1 MIILPAIDIKDG
13 KCVRL
18 RQGDFATAEQVAENA
33 LLTAVWF
40 AEQGARWVHMVDL
53 DGAKEGKRVNADIFL
68 EVAQKSGLLVE
79 LGGGI
84 RTMEDIDFY
93 LERGIARVVLGSAA
107 IRSPELV
114 KAAVEKYAERIA
126 VGIDAKAGRATA
138 DGWLQGSDI
147 HFVDLAKQMEALGV
161 QTIIFTDIATDGML
175 QGPNLTQLYQLRSS
189 VDCTLV
195 ASGGVTDIDDV
206 LLLKAARMDAA
217 ICGKSVYAGTLNLM
231 QAVAV
236 CDEN

>member
-1 MIILPAIDIKDG
+1 VIILPAIDIKDG

-53 DGAKEGKRVNADIFL
+53 DGAKEGRRVNADIFT
-68 EVAQKSGLLVE
+68 EIAQKSGLLVE

-84 RTMEDIDFY
+84 RTMKDIDFY

-107 IRSPELV
+107 IRNPELV
-114 KAAVEKYAERIA
+114 KSAVEKYAERIA
-126 VGIDAKAGRATA
+126 VGIDAKAGRAVA
-138 DGWLQGSDI
+138 DGWLQGSGI
-147 HFVDLAKQMEALGV
+147 HFIDLARQMESLGV

-175 QGPNLTQLYQLRSS
+175 QGPNLTQLYQLRNS

-206 LLLKAARMDAA
+206 LMLKAARVDAA

-231 QAVAV
+231 QAIAV